1 MVPEIADRIRPDL
14 PLAWKHERK
23 RGIIMTIA
31 ITTPQG
37 NVGQHL
43 TRMLIR
49 AGVRPRLLTRHPE
62 KISTSVAEYA
72 DVVEADS
79 FDPDQIVSATAGMDA
94 IYWVD
99 PPTTSSD
106 PLGDYRRAT
115 ESIVAAVEANRIGRV
130 VFQSSVGAEKRH
142 GAGEIDGL
150 AETEVALDACD
161 VDVTHLRCGFF
172 FTNLLLD
179 LASIRTGHLQTV
191 LPPDFPMGW
200 VAPRDIAEVA
210 ALILLNRNWSRRHVQ
225 AIHGPEDLTWSQ
237 VATILSEELDREVRV
252 EQISD
257 AQMREQYLQVGMPPD
272 MAEATLGMSTGLR
285 EGFIPEQNRTPLTT
299 TSTHLR
305 GWLHEELIP
314 VL

>member
-1 MVPEIADRIRPDL
+1 M
-14 PLAWKHERK
+14 K
-23 RGIIMTIA
+23 IA

-49 AGVRPRLLTRHPE
+49 AGVRPLLLTRHPE
-62 KISTSVAEYA
+62 NIPTSVAEYA
-72 DVVEADS
+72 DLVEANS
-79 FDPDQIVSATAGMDA
+79 FDPEQIVTATAGVDA

-99 PPTTSSD
+99 PPAFSLD
-106 PLGDYRRAT
+106 PLEDYHHAT
-115 ESIVAAVEANRIGRV
+115 ESIAAAVERNRIRRV

-150 AETEVALDACD
+150 AETELALDACE

-179 LASIRTGHLQTV
+179 LASIRSGCLQSV
-191 LPPDFPMGW
+191 LPTDFPMGW

-210 ALILLNRNWSRRHVQ
+210 ALLLLNRDWSGRHVR
-225 AIHGPEDLTWSQ
+225 AVHGPEDLTWSQ
-237 VATILSEELDREVRV
+237 VASILSEELGREIRV
-252 EQISD
+252 EHIGD
-257 AQMREQYLQVGMPPD
+257 VQMREQYLQAGMPPA
-272 MAEATLGMSTGLR
+272 MAEAILGMSIGLR
-285 EGFIPEQNRTPLTT
+285 EGFVPEQNRTLLTT
-299 TSTHLR
+299 TPTNLR
-305 GWLHEELIP
+305 GWIREDLTP

>member
-1 MVPEIADRIRPDL
+1 M
-14 PLAWKHERK
+14 K
-23 RGIIMTIA
+23 IA

-49 AGVRPRLLTRHPE
+49 AGVRPLLLSRHPE
-62 KISTSVAEYA
+62 NVSTALAEHV
-72 DVVEADS
+72 DLVKADS
-79 FDPDQIVSATAGMDA
+79 RDPNQVVSATAGVDA

-99 PPTTSSD
+99 PSTDSPD

-115 ESIVAAVEANRIGRV
+115 ESIVASVEANRIGRV

-179 LASIRTGHLQTV
+179 LASIKSGRLQTV
-191 LPPDFPMGW
+191 LPLDSPMSW

-210 ALILLNRNWSRRHVQ
+210 ALILLNPEWSGRHVR
-225 AIHGPEDLTWSQ
+225 AVHGPEDLTWSQ
-237 VATILSEELDREVRV
+237 AATIISEELGREVHV
-252 EQISD
+252 EHISD
-257 AQMREQYLQVGMPPD
+257 AQMRVQYLQVGMSPG
-272 MAEATLGMSTGLR
+272 MADAILGMSTGLR
-285 EGFIPEQNRTPLTT
+285 EGFEPEQNRSVLTT
-299 TSTHLR
+299 TPTRLR
-305 GWLHEELIP
+305 TWIHEELIP
-314 VL
+314 LL